1 MKAIITGKRYDTEK
15 AVLIGE
21 GGVGSISSGDFSHWK
36 AGLYRTPISR
46 QYFLAGEGGPMTRFR
61 QTFSDGMRGY
71 GKKLIPLTRKDAF
84 EWAQGYLDDEVVEAE
99 FSDLIE
105 DA

>member
-1 MKAIITGKRYDTEK
+1 MKAIIQGKRYDTDK
-15 AVLIGE
+15 AVIIGE
-21 GGVGSISSGDFSHWK
+21 GGVGSISSGDFSYWE

-46 QYFLAGEGGPMTRFR
+46 QYFLAGEGGPMTRFG

-71 GKKLIPLTRKDAF
+71 GKKLIPLTREQAL
-84 EWAQGYLDDEVVEAE
+84 EWAQQYLGPDEIEAE
-99 FSDLIE
+99 FGDLIE